1 MVAMQARLTLQMAEP
16 ATRKVASRVI
26 DASTR
31 CDFFKG
37 EGTMKR
43 TIAIA
48 LFALL
53 GANGAA
59 FANPTVFS
67 FVGEDTMANVTVKT
81 ERTSYAASQVWTQEN
96 PAIYS
101 FNP

>member
-1 MVAMQARLTLQMAEP
+1 MKP
-16 ATRKVASRVI
+16 A
-26 DASTR
+26 
-31 CDFFKG
+31 
-37 EGTMKR
+37 
-43 TIAIA
+43 IAIA

-53 GANGAA
+53 GVNGAA

-67 FVGEDTMANVTVKT
+67 FVGDDLMANVTIKT
-81 ERTSYAASQVWTQEN
+81 ERTSYAASQVWAQEN

>member
-1 MVAMQARLTLQMAEP
+1 
-16 ATRKVASRVI
+16 
-26 DASTR
+26 
-31 CDFFKG
+31 
-37 EGTMKR
+37 MKR

-48 LFALL
+48 VFALL

-67 FVGEDTMANVTVKT
+67 FVGEDTMANVTIKT
-81 ERTSYAASQVWTQEN
+81 ERTSYAASQVWAQEN